1 MSVDFETDTFDQLV
15 RGVCPVL
22 EIPFRPDA
30 TVDDSG
36 FSAVVEHVLGTG
48 VSAIFWPGF
57 ASEFHKISDV
67 ERLRLRTLLLEQ
79 TLHRSDVSVIVGV
92 AQHAT
97 HLAIED
103 AVSAVDAG
111 ASVINLLPPHFL
123 NPSKSSVLGHI
134 RSVLS
139 AVDPVPVI
147 VQHAPSLAP
156 SRLAATDLCALAND
170 HSNLRMIKVE
180 SVPPGSFIA
189 ALKAGRPA
197 LPAMVGFAGVMMID
211 ALRRGAV
218 GVQPGC
224 SSVEIYLA
232 IWQLWDDGRTDEAEA
247 LHRRLLP
254 FISYWMQEVELIIQV
269 EKTISKE
276 RGLIDHDHCRA
287 PGRELDAEE
296 RLMIRRFLTEF
307 EDFLG

>member
-1 MSVDFETDTFDQLV
+1 MTVESKLDTFERFV

-30 TVDDSG
+30 TIDDNG
-36 FSAVVEHVLGTG
+36 FSAVIEHVLGTD
-48 VSAIFWPGF
+48 VTAMFWPGF
-57 ASEFHKISDV
+57 ASEFHKISDA
-67 ERLRLRTLLLEQ
+67 ERLRLRALLLEQ
-79 TLHRSDVSVIVGV
+79 TGHRADVSVIIGV

-97 HLAIED
+97 RLAIED

-111 ASVINLLPPHFL
+111 ASAINLLPPHFL
-123 NPSKSSVLGHI
+123 NPSKSAVIEHI

-147 VQHAPSLAP
+147 IQHAPSLAP
-156 SRLAATDLCALAND
+156 TRLTATDLCALASD
-170 HSNLRMIKVE
+170 KSNLRMVKVE

-189 ALKAGRPA
+189 ALNAGSPA

-224 SSVEIYLA
+224 SSVEIYCA
-232 IWQLWDDGRTDEAEA
+232 IWQLWEDGRTDEAEA

-269 EKTISKE
+269 EKTISME
-276 RGLIDHDHCRA
+276 RGFIDYDHCRA
-287 PGRELDAEE
+287 PRRELDAEE